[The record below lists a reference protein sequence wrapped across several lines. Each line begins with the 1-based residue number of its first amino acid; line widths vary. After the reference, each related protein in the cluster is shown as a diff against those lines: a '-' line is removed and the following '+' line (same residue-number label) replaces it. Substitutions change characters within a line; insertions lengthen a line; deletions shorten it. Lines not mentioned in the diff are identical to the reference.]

1 MARKIAVLQIILY
14 FISPFLSLELA
25 KMTSAVDFLFMAMFI
40 MITVSQ
46 WLAINSLGKLVDK

>member
-1 MARKIAVLQIILY
+1 MARIVAVLQIILY
-14 FISPFLSLELA
+14 LISPFLSLALA

-46 WLAINSLGKLVDK
+46 WLAINSLGKLINK